1 MFGETMELKYLV
13 TFKTILQC
21 GSFLEAAQ
29 KLNYTQS
36 TITFQMQQ
44 LERELHVQ
52 LFEKIGRKMAVTQA
66 GRELAPYVDEVLQ
79 SVERLSNYGKE
90 YAALSGTLQ
99 VAAAETLL
107 TYQMQPILKR
117 FREQAPG
124 VKLSIRCENCYRIR
138 DEVLR
143 GGVDIGVHYDVGG
156 YGGSMTVQPLAEF
169 PITLVA
175 APQRQWSGLAF
186 GTDSRQPIPLIT
198 NDRNGIYQRIM
209 ERWLSRRRIVLENVI
224 ELGNTETVKSCVAGD
239 LGIALLPRFAVER
252 QLADGTLQAVES
264 DFSRESITA
273 VCSYHKNKWVTPAME
288 LFMELTREHFA
299 ALRQPEGQQAKYA

>member
-1 MFGETMELKYLV
+1 MELKYLV
-13 TFKTILQC
+13 TFKTILQSD
-21 GSFLEAAQ
+21 SFQEAAQ

-44 LERELHVQ
+44 LERELHVP

-66 GRELAPYVDEVLQ
+66 GRDLVPYVDAVLR

-175 APQRQWSGLAF
+175 APQRQCGSLDF
-186 GTDSRQPIPLIT
+186 GAAGSRQPTPLIT
-198 NDRNGIYQRIM
+198 NDKNGIYQRIM
-209 ERWLSRRRIVLENVI
+209 DRWLSQRKIVLENVI

-239 LGIALLPRFAVER
+239 LGIALLPRFAVEP

-264 DFSRESITA
+264 DFSRERITA
-273 VCSYHKNKWVTPAME
+273 VCSRHKNKWVTPAME
-288 LFMELTREHFA
+288 LFMGLMWEHFA
-299 ALRQPEGQQAKYA
+299 ALRQA

>member
-1 MFGETMELKYLV
+1 MELKYLV
-13 TFKTILQC
+13 TFKTILQSD
-21 GSFLEAAQ
+21 SFQEAAQ

-44 LERELHVQ
+44 LERELHVP

-66 GRELAPYVDEVLQ
+66 GRDLVPYVDAVLR

-156 YGGSMTVQPLAEF
+156 YGGSMAVQPLAEF

-175 APQRQWSGLAF
+175 APQRQCGDIDLGAA
-186 GTDSRQPIPLIT
+186 GSRQPIPLIT
-198 NDRNGIYQRIM
+198 NDKNGIYQRIM
-209 ERWLSRRRIVLENVI
+209 DRWLSQRKIVLENVI

-239 LGIALLPRFAVER
+239 LGIALLPRFAVEP
-252 QLADGTLQAVES
+252 QLADGTLQAVDS
-264 DFSRESITA
+264 DFSRERITA
-273 VCSYHKNKWVTPAME
+273 VCSHHKNKWVTPAME
-288 LFMELTREHFA
+288 LFMGLTQEHFA
-299 ALRQPEGQQAKYA
+299 ALRQA

>member
-1 MFGETMELKYLV
+1 MVGDPMELKYLV
-13 TFKTILQC
+13 TFATILQC
-21 GSFLEAAQ
+21 DSFQEAAQ

-44 LERELHVQ
+44 LENELHVQ

-66 GRELAPYVDEVLQ
+66 GRELVPYVDAVLQ

-90 YAALSGTLQ
+90 YAQLSGTLR

-107 TYQMQPILKR
+107 TYQMQPILKQ
-117 FREQAPG
+117 FRQQAPG
-124 VKLSIRCENCYRIR
+124 VKLSIQCENCFRIR

-143 GGVDIGVHYDVGG
+143 GAVDLGVHYDVGG
-156 YGGSMTVQPLAEF
+156 YGGSMNVRPLAEF

-175 APQRQWSGLAF
+175 APQRQNETFDF
-186 GTDSRQPIPLIT
+186 GAAEGRQPIPLIT
-198 NDRNGIYQRIM
+198 NDKNGIYQRIM
-209 ERWLSRRRIVLENVI
+209 ERWLSRQEIVLENVI

-239 LGIALLPRFAVER
+239 LGIALLPRFAVEQ
-252 QLADGTLQAVES
+252 QLADGTLLAVDS
-264 DFSRESITA
+264 DFSRERITA
-273 VCSYHKNKWVTPAME
+273 VCSYHKNKWVTPAMA

-299 ALRQPEGQQAKYA
+299 SL

>member
-1 MFGETMELKYLV
+1 MELKYLV

-21 GSFLEAAQ
+21 DSFQEAAQ

-44 LERELHVQ
+44 LERELHVP

-66 GRELAPYVDEVLQ
+66 GRDLVPYVDAVLQ

-156 YGGSMTVQPLAEF
+156 YGGSMTVQPLAAF

-175 APQRQWSGLAF
+175 APRRQCGVIDLDAH
-186 GTDSRQPIPLIT
+186 SRQPIPLIT
-198 NDRNGIYQRIM
+198 NDKNGIYQRIM
-209 ERWLSRRRIVLENVI
+209 DRWLSQRKIVLENVI

-239 LGIALLPRFAVER
+239 LGIALLPRFAVEP

-264 DFSRESITA
+264 DFSRESVTA
-273 VCSYHKNKWVTPAME
+273 VCSHHKNKWVTPAMA
-288 LFMELTREHFA
+288 LFIGLTRERFA
-299 ALRQPEGQQAKYA
+299 SLDAG

>member
-1 MFGETMELKYLV
+1 MELKYLV

-21 GSFLEAAQ
+21 DSFQEAAQ

-44 LERELHVQ
+44 LERELQVP

-66 GRELAPYVDEVLQ
+66 GRDLVPYVDAVLQ

-90 YAALSGTLQ
+90 YAQLSGTLR

-124 VKLSIRCENCYRIR
+124 VKLSIQCENCYRIR
-138 DEVLR
+138 DEVLC
-143 GGVDIGVHYDVGG
+143 GAVDLGVHYDVGG
-156 YGGSMTVQPLAEF
+156 YGGSMTVQPLAEI

-175 APQRQWSGLAF
+175 APQRQYDTLDFDAMY
-186 GTDSRQPIPLIT
+186 SRQTIPLIT
-198 NDRNGIYQRIM
+198 NDKNGIYQRIM
-209 ERWLSRRRIVLENVI
+209 DRWLAQRKIVLENVI

-239 LGIALLPRFAVER
+239 LGIALLPCFAVAP
-252 QLADGTLQAVES
+252 QLADGTLRAVES
-264 DFSRESITA
+264 AFSRERITA
-273 VCSYHKNKWVTPAME
+273 VCSHHKNKWVTPAME
-288 LFMELTREHFA
+288 LFIRLTREHFA
-299 ALRQPEGQQAKYA
+299 MLGTV

>member
-1 MFGETMELKYLV
+1 MEIKYLV

-44 LERELHVQ
+44 LESELQVR
-52 LFEKIGRKMAVTQA
+52 LFEKIGRRMSVTQA
-66 GRELAPYVDEVLQ
+66 GRELVPYVDAVLQ
-79 SVERLSNYGKE
+79 SVEQLTNYGKE

-107 TYQMQPILKR
+107 TYRMQPVLKR

-143 GGVDIGVHYDVGG
+143 GAVDIGVHYDVGG
-156 YGGSMTVQPLAEF
+156 YGGSMEVLPLGEF

-175 APQRQWSGLAF
+175 APKRRCSALDLSAAEGRH
-186 GTDSRQPIPLIT
+186 TIPLIT
-198 NDRNGIYQRIM
+198 NDRNGIYQHIM
-209 ERWLSRRRIVLENVI
+209 ERWLSQREIVLDNVI

-239 LGIALLPRFAVER
+239 LGIALLPRFAVEP

-264 DFSRESITA
+264 DFSRERITA
-273 VCSYHKNKWVTPAME
+273 VCSRHKNKWVTPAME
-288 LFMELTREHFA
+288 LFMALTQEHFA
-299 ALRQPEGQQAKYA
+299 ALRQA

>member
-1 MFGETMELKYLV
+1 MELKYLV

-21 GSFLEAAQ
+21 DSFQEAAQ

-44 LERELHVQ
+44 LERELHVP

-66 GRELAPYVDEVLQ
+66 GRDLVPYVDAVLQ

-156 YGGSMTVQPLAEF
+156 YGGSMTVQPLAAF

-175 APQRQWSGLAF
+175 APRRQCAAIDLDAH
-186 GTDSRQPIPLIT
+186 SRQPIPLIT
-198 NDRNGIYQRIM
+198 NDKNGIYQRIM
-209 ERWLSRRRIVLENVI
+209 DRWLSQRKIVLENVI

-239 LGIALLPRFAVER
+239 LGIALLPRFAVEP
-252 QLADGTLQAVES
+252 QLADGTLRAVES
-264 DFSRESITA
+264 DFSRESVTA
-273 VCSYHKNKWVTPAME
+273 VCSHHKNKWVTPAMA
-288 LFMELTREHFA
+288 LFMGLTREHFA
-299 ALRQPEGQQAKYA
+299 SLDAG